1 MGKQNKTEE
10 NIEKHGKPRRIKKKQ
25 RKTWE
30 TGQNI
35 GKQKKT

>member
-1 MGKQNKTEE
+1 MGKRNKTEE
-10 NIEKHGKPRRIKKKQ
+10 NIEKHGKTRRMKEKQ

-30 TGQNI
+30 TGQNM